1 MTTRTIHSTCKCP
14 KLILGNTGSAEGCL
28 GSMLVFIFNSI
39 CSKHL
44 DRPLHTSMFLM
55 SSSRHVKGGYKGSNL
70 LT

>member
-1 MTTRTIHSTCKCP
+1 MTTTTVNSTCKCP
-14 KLILGNTGSAEGCL
+14 KLILGNTGSAEGCQ

-44 DRPLHTSMFLM
+44 DRMLRTSMFLM
-55 SSSRHVKGGYKGSNL
+55 SSSRHVKEGYKGFDL